1 VNETKIPSTTSRRT
15 VKRFGSIARLLA
27 IFCATALGFQAN
39 VATALPA
46 LYVHYDASDAANV
59 TVDGSDVVTSL
70 TDLSAPTTTAYDATK
85 VGGAGTLFYSDPGNL
100 SPTGLKGVDTN
111 NGPHNKLL
119 VLSNA
124 EQEALLNFPGAAS
137 SKTGFAALVVFKADI
152 VAGSTR
158 NLVLAS
164 HGNASTSPGS
174 FIMKYEN
181 GVPQV
186 VLGGTSVKASATAVV
201 ADGETVVLAVNYNQ
215 ATGNMEVWD
224 SENNTSASV
233 TKAAADFSS
242 TQSLYL
248 AGSANGGQG
257 MDGMIGEVKI
267 FEGVLTSAEFAAEQ
281 TALVNKWLGAPPL
294 VTYAHYDASDAST
307 VGFDA
312 VNTSK
317 VITLDDL
324 SANNLGAED
333 GNGTQFGDVLYPD
346 AIQSLTGLDL
356 LDMGAGRNT
365 LRTLLPNTE
374 QRNLLDFT
382 PSTGLADGNSGFS
395 FFVVA
400 RVDSILAGNVNAILG
415 NNSDPSSGSLM
426 LRLDGTG
433 NAPRLMIG
441 NQDSGSAGAGSTSVI
456 IENTGAGIGAGDIVV
471 IAANYDKATGD
482 LEFWNSKAGASV
494 TGTVPAGDFSNTE
507 VSGSAL
513 FIGGTNSSAQFM
525 DGAIGEVKFYDFKLT
540 AEQFAAEQTAL
551 VEKWIGDPGPAGLTA
566 IDGNEQV
573 TLEWDDVATATYTA
587 YRSLAAVGGYSAVSG
602 VLTDSNYTDTTV
614 SNDTTYYYYVTATV
628 TGGSESSPSNT
639 VSANPFAPIT
649 GNTLYAHYD
658 ATDADSISFE
668 TATEVSVWADQTANA
683 FDAAAV
689 IGADPILYP
698 SGSVTSYGING
709 LDIPETA
716 QSKLLAFTPA
726 QQDQWL
732 DFSSGGAAQVYSG
745 FTIFAVVKPDAVGVT
760 SDVVFANH
768 GNSGDV
774 AESLSLRYTDGKP
787 RIYLGGTD
795 WNLPIDPEVAAGETV
810 VLAVKY
816 DSGTGELKLY
826 DSESGLTGTATV
838 TATNDFSSVQ
848 NMYIAGDLNPGHG
861 MDGLFGELKVYRGV
875 MTDEEFEAE
884 RDALMAK
891 WVQNAPV
898 DVTAGADASD
908 ITLAWVDPNPI
919 ASLTY
924 SVYRSEVSG
933 TYGSALASGFPS
945 TNYTDSTAIF
955 GTTYYYVV
963 TATRDGIESG
973 FSAEVF
979 EATTAASALYG
990 HYDASDAANV
1000 TLENTNEV
1008 TDFADLSGNNYNAD
1022 VGSLTAVLYPDATQ
1036 SATGLDLLDMGETN
1050 NRLRTLLSSEQDA
1063 LLNFAPDTGE
1073 GAGEAASN
1081 SGFSFFA
1088 VARVDA
1094 LFATDSIIRD
1104 VVLGNAGNTAA
1115 GLVLKFQGGSP
1126 KLYVGGVE
1134 AEGPSVVPEAG
1145 DTLVFAAN
1153 YNNVT
1158 QQLEFWNSKAN
1169 SSVTVTVPAADFST
1183 GAAIFIGGSNN
1194 PDQYMDGAIGE
1205 VKFYQGRMSP
1215 AAFAA
1220 EQLAL
1225 TEKWITGSPSTD
1237 FTSWVDSIFADGTLS
1252 DKTAAGDDDNDGIS
1266 NLIEFAIEGQ
1276 DPTVSNSAVGTHSGL
1291 VVTFLKRQEVPAVGG
1306 ITYVIEQST
1315 DLGVTDTW
1323 AAVTPTVDDVNSISY
1338 TLPGD
1343 EAKDFVRL
1351 KVTQD

>member
-1 VNETKIPSTTSRRT
+1 M
-15 VKRFGSIARLLA
+15 A
-27 IFCATALGFQAN
+27 IFCAAALGFQAN
-39 VATALPA
+39 DATALPA
-46 LYVHYDASDAANV
+46 LYVHYDASDADNV
-59 TVDGSDVVTSL
+59 TVDEAGKVTALADS
-70 TDLSAPTTTAYDATK
+70 SNSYDADAS
-85 VGGAGTLFYSDPGNL
+85 AGIVLYPDAIQSA
-100 SPTGLKGVDTN
+100 TGLD
-111 NGPHNKLL
+111 LL
-119 VLSNA
+119 DMGATRNTLRTLLPP
-124 EQEALLNFPGAAS
+124 EQEALLNFTPGTGAAAGNS
-137 SKTGFAALVVFKADI
+137 GFSFFVVTRVDALLGSGIRDIVLANRGDINGSGLVLRLQGGAPELILGGGGAAAILEQASPAPVAGDTLVIAANYNSETGLLQFWNSKADATVSVT
-152 VAGSTR
+152 VAAGDFSE
-158 NLVLAS
+158 
-164 HGNASTSPGS
+164 NAAI
-174 FIMKYEN
+174 F
-181 GVPQV
+181 
-186 VLGGTSVKASATAVV
+186 LGGSP
-201 ADGETVVLAVNYNQ
+201 NP
-215 ATGNMEVWD
+215 
-224 SENNTSASV
+224 
-233 TKAAADFSS
+233 
-242 TQSLYL
+242 
-248 AGSANGGQG
+248 GQY
-257 MDGMIGEVKI
+257 MDGAIGEVK
-267 FEGVLTSAEFAAEQ
+267 FYQGVLTAEEFAAEQ
-281 TALVNKWLGAPPL
+281 TALVTKWLGAPALP
-294 VTYAHYDASDAST
+294 TYAHYDASDANT
-307 VGFDA
+307 LGFDA
-312 VNTSK
+312 VNNSK

-365 LRTLLPNTE
+365 LRTLLPSAE
-374 QRNLLDFT
+374 QSNLLDFT
-382 PSTGLADGNSGFS
+382 PSTGAADGNSGFS

-400 RVDSILAGNVNAILG
+400 RVDSILDGNVNAILG
-415 NNSDPSSGSLM
+415 NNSVASSGSLM
-426 LRLDGTG
+426 LLLDGTN

-441 NQDSGSAGAGSTSVI
+441 NQDSGSAGVGSTSVI
-456 IENTGAGIGAGDIVV
+456 IENTGAGIGAGDTVV

-494 TGTVPAGDFSNTE
+494 TGTVPAGDFSNTA

-513 FIGGTNSSAQFM
+513 FIGGTNSAAQFM

-573 TLEWDDVATATYTA
+573 TLDWDDVATATYTVS
-587 YRSLAAVGGYSAVSG
+587 RSLTAVGGYSAVSG

-628 TGGSESSPSNT
+628 TDGSESSPSNT

-658 ATDADSISFE
+658 ATSTGSVLLANSTDVTAWNDISANSFNATADGTGS
-668 TATEVSVWADQTANA
+668 
-683 FDAAAV
+683 
-689 IGADPILYP
+689 PIQYP
-698 SGSVTSYGING
+698 SASTSSYGVTG
-709 LDIPETA
+709 LDVPA
-716 QSKLLAFTPA
+716 DANNKLVVFDPA
-726 QQDQWL
+726 QQNEWL

-768 GNSGDV
+768 GNAGTT
-774 AESLSLRYTDGKP
+774 ESLSLRYTAGKP
-787 RIYLGGTD
+787 TIWLGGEENKRSD
-795 WNLPIDPEVAAGETV
+795 VVAAGETV

-816 DSGTGELKLY
+816 DSVAGELRFW
-826 DSESGLTGTATV
+826 DSESRTTGQNNEVAP
-838 TATNDFSSVQ
+838 NDFSSTQ
-848 NMYIAGDLNPGHG
+848 NMYIAGSLNNGQG
-861 MDGLFGELKVYRGV
+861 MDGLFGELKVYRGA
-875 MTDEEFEAE
+875 MTDGEFETE
-884 RDALMAK
+884 RNALMAK

-898 DVTAGADASD
+898 VTAGADASD
-908 ITLAWVDPNPI
+908 ITLAWVDSNPT
-919 ASLTY
+919 ASDTY
-924 SVYRSEVSG
+924 SVYRSEDSG
-933 TYGSALASGFPS
+933 TYTTALASGLTS
-945 TNYTDSTAIF
+945 INYTDSTVIF

-963 TATRDGIESG
+963 KATRDGIESG

-979 EATTAASALYG
+979 EATTAASALYA
-990 HYDASDAANV
+990 HYDASDVANV

-1008 TDFADLSGNNYNAD
+1008 TAWSDISGNGTPYNAG
-1022 VGSLTAVLYPDATQ
+1022 VGSDTAVLYPDATQ

-1050 NRLRTLLSSEQDA
+1050 SRLKTLLPAQQDA
-1063 LLNFAPDTGE
+1063 LLNFAPDT
-1073 GAGEAASN
+1073 GEAASN

-1094 LFATDSIIRD
+1094 LLDGIIRD
-1104 VVLGNAGNTAA
+1104 VVLGNAGSTAA

-1134 AEGPSVVPEAG
+1134 AEDTSAVPEAG

-1183 GAAIFIGGSNN
+1183 AAAIFIGGSNN

-1225 TEKWITGSPSTD
+1225 TQKWITGSPVTE
-1237 FTSWVDSIFADGTLS
+1237 FTSWVDGTFINGTLS
-1252 DKTAAGDDDNDGIS
+1252 DKTATGDDDNDGIS
-1266 NLIEFAIEGQ
+1266 NLIEFAVKDQ
-1276 DPTVSNSAVGTHSGL
+1276 DPTVSNSTVGTYSGL
-1291 VVTFLKRQEVPAVGG
+1291 TVTFLKRQEDPAVGG

-1323 AAVTPTVDDVNSISY
+1323 EPVTPTVNDGSSISY
-1338 TLPGD
+1338 EMPGT

>member
-15 VKRFGSIARLLA
+15 VKRFGSIARLMA

-39 VATALPA
+39 DATALPA
-46 LYVHYDASDAANV
+46 LYSHYDASDANNV
-59 TVDGSDVVTSL
+59 TAVTDNVVTEWL
-70 TDLSAPTTTAYDATK
+70 DLSSNGYNADAEAGTVLYPDAIQSATGLDLLDLGATRNTLGMLTASEQDALLDFTPSTGAAASNSGFSFF
-85 VGGAGTLFYSDPGNL
+85 VVTRVDALLGGGIRDVIIANRGDVTNGFLLRLQGGAPELFLDGVRAEDTSAVPLAGDTL
-100 SPTGLKGVDTN
+100 VI
-111 NGPHNKLL
+111 
-119 VLSNA
+119 
-124 EQEALLNFPGAAS
+124 AA
-137 SKTGFAALVVFKADI
+137 
-152 VAGSTR
+152 
-158 NLVLAS
+158 
-164 HGNASTSPGS
+164 
-174 FIMKYEN
+174 
-181 GVPQV
+181 
-186 VLGGTSVKASATAVV
+186 
-201 ADGETVVLAVNYNQ
+201 NYDR
-215 ATGNMEVWD
+215 ATGNLEFWN
-224 SENNTSASV
+224 SNAGASV
-233 TKAAADFSS
+233 SVTVTAGDFTESNPIYLGGS
-242 TQSLYL
+242 T
-248 AGSANGGQG
+248 NGGQY
-257 MDGMIGEVKI
+257 MDGAIGEVK
-267 FEGVLTSAEFAAEQ
+267 FYQGVLTSEEFAAEQ

-317 VITLDDL
+317 VITLNDL

-400 RVDSILAGNVNAILG
+400 RVDSILANNVNAILG

-540 AEQFAAEQTAL
+540 AGQFAAEQTAL

-573 TLEWDDVATATYTA
+573 TLEWDDVATATEYTA
-587 YRSLAAVGGYSAVSG
+587 YRSLTAVGGYSAVSG

-768 GNSGDV
+768 GNSVDV

-795 WNLPIDPEVAAGETV
+795 WNLDIDPEVAAGETV

-1050 NRLRTLLSSEQDA
+1050 NRLRTLLPPEQDA

-1094 LFATDSIIRD
+1094 LLDGTIRD
-1104 VVLGNAGNTAA
+1104 VVLGNAGNTNA

-1134 AEGPSVVPEAG
+1134 AEGPSAVPEAG
-1145 DTLVFAAN
+1145 DTLVIAAN

-1158 QQLEFWNSKAN
+1158 QQMEFWNSKAN

-1183 GAAIFIGGSNN
+1183 AAAIFIGGSNN

-1276 DPTVSNSAVGTHSGL
+1276 DPTVSNSTVGTYSGL
-1291 VVTFLKRQEVPAVGG
+1291 VVTFSKRQEDPAVGG

>member
-1 VNETKIPSTTSRRT
+1 VNEINYTSRRT
-15 VKRFGSIARLLA
+15 VKRFGPITRLMA

-59 TVDGSDVVTSL
+59 TADGSDIVQSL

-119 VLSNA
+119 VLSAA

-137 SKTGFAALVVFKADI
+137 SKTGFAALVVFKADTI
-152 VAGSTR
+152 LVPNVR
-158 NLVLAS
+158 NLVLSS
-164 HGNASTSPGS
+164 HGNSATSPGS
-174 FIMKYEN
+174 FIMKYEG

-186 VLGGTSVKASATAVV
+186 VLGGTSVKASTTAVV
-201 ADGETVVLAVNYNQ
+201 AAGETVVLAVNYDK

-248 AGSANGGQG
+248 AGSQNSGQG

-267 FEGVLTSAEFAAEQ
+267 FEGVLTAEEFAAEQ
-281 TALVNKWLGAPPL
+281 TALVNKWLGAPALP
-294 VTYAHYDASDAST
+294 TYAHYDASDVANVT
-307 VGFDA
+307 VDGTGKVTALADISSNSYNADA
-312 VNTSK
+312 T
-317 VITLDDL
+317 
-324 SANNLGAED
+324 A
-333 GNGTQFGDVLYPD
+333 GTVLYPD
-346 AIQSLTGLDL
+346 AIQSATGLDL
-356 LDMGAGRNT
+356 LDMGAARNT

-382 PSTGLADGNSGFS
+382 PSTGAADGNSGFS

-400 RVDSILAGNVNAILG
+400 RVDSILDGNVNAILG
-415 NNSDPSSGSLM
+415 NNSVASSGSLM
-426 LRLDGTG
+426 LLLDGTN

-441 NQDSGSAGAGSTSVI
+441 NQDSGSAGVGSTSVI
-456 IENTGAGIGAGDIVV
+456 IENTGAGIGAGDTVV

-494 TGTVPAGDFSNTE
+494 TGTVPAGDFSNTA

-513 FIGGTNSSAQFM
+513 FIGGTNSAAQFM

-573 TLEWDDVATATYTA
+573 TLDWDDVPTATYTV
-587 YRSLAAVGGYSAVSG
+587 YRSLTAVGGYSAVSG

-628 TGGSESSPSNT
+628 TDGSESSPSNT

-658 ATDADSISFE
+658 ATSTGSVLLANSTDVTAWNDIS
-668 TATEVSVWADQTANA
+668 ANA
-683 FDAAAV
+683 FNAT
-689 IGADPILYP
+689 ADGTGSPIQYP
-698 SGSVTSYGING
+698 SASTSSYGVTG
-709 LDIPETA
+709 LDVPA
-716 QSKLLAFTPA
+716 DANNKLVVFDPA
-726 QQDQWL
+726 QQNEWL
-732 DFSSGGAAQVYSG
+732 DFSSGGAAQAYSG

-760 SDVVFANH
+760 TDVVFSNH
-768 GNSGDV
+768 GNAGTT
-774 AESLSLRYTDGKP
+774 ESLSLRYTAGKP
-787 RIYLGGTD
+787 TIWLGGNEYKRSTV
-795 WNLPIDPEVAAGETV
+795 VAAGETV

-816 DSGTGELKLY
+816 DSDTGGLRFW
-826 DSESGLTGTATV
+826 DSESGTTGTATV
-838 TATNDFSSVQ
+838 ATTNDFSSVQ
-848 NMYIAGDLNPGHG
+848 NMYIAGSLNNSQG
-861 MDGLFGELKVYRGV
+861 MDGLFGELKVYRGA
-875 MTDEEFEAE
+875 MTDQEFEDE
-884 RDALMAK
+884 RNALMAK

-898 DVTAGADASD
+898 VTAGADASD
-908 ITLAWVDPNPI
+908 ITLAWVDSNPT
-919 ASLTY
+919 ASDTY

-933 TYGSALASGFPS
+933 TYGSALASGLTS
-945 TNYTDSTAIF
+945 INYTDSTVIF

-963 TATRDGIESG
+963 KATRDGIESG

-979 EATTAASALYG
+979 EATTAASALYA

-1008 TDFADLSGNNYNAD
+1008 TAWSDISGNGTPYNAG
-1022 VGSLTAVLYPDATQ
+1022 VGSDTAVLYPDATQ

-1050 NRLRTLLSSEQDA
+1050 SRLKTLLPAQQDA
-1063 LLNFAPDTGE
+1063 LLNFAPDT
-1073 GAGEAASN
+1073 GEAASN

-1094 LFATDSIIRD
+1094 LLDGIIRD
-1104 VVLGNAGNTAA
+1104 VVLGNAGNEDV

-1134 AEGPSVVPEAG
+1134 AEGPSAVPEAG
-1145 DTLVFAAN
+1145 DTLVIAAN

-1169 SSVTVTVPAADFST
+1169 ASVTVNVAAADFST
-1183 GAAIFIGGSNN
+1183 AAAIFIGGSNN

-1225 TEKWITGSPSTD
+1225 TEKWITGSPVTE
-1237 FTSWVDSIFADGTLS
+1237 FTSWVDGTFINGTLT
-1252 DKTAAGDDDNDGIS
+1252 DKTATGDDDNDGIS
-1266 NLIEFAIEGQ
+1266 NLIEFAVAGQ
-1276 DPTVSNSAVGTHSGL
+1276 DPTVSSSTVGTYSGL
-1291 VVTFLKRQEVPAVGG
+1291 VVTFLKRQEDPAVGG
-1306 ITYVIEQST
+1306 ITYAIEQST

-1323 AAVTPTVDDVNSISY
+1323 EAVTPTVDDVNSISY
-1338 TLPGD
+1338 TLPGG

-1351 KVTQD
+1351 RVTQD

>member
-1 VNETKIPSTTSRRT
+1 M
-15 VKRFGSIARLLA
+15 A
-27 IFCATALGFQAN
+27 IFCAAALGFQAN
-39 VATALPA
+39 DATALPA
-46 LYVHYDASDAANV
+46 LYVHYDASDADNV
-59 TVDGSDVVTSL
+59 TVDESDIVQSL
-70 TDLSAPTTTAYDATK
+70 TNLSASTTPAYIATK
-85 VGGAGTLFYSDPGNL
+85 DGGAGTLLYSDPGNL

-124 EQEALLNFPGAAS
+124 EQEALLNFPGAAAS
-137 SKTGFAALVVFKADI
+137 NTGFAALVVFKADT

-164 HGNASTSPGS
+164 HGNAGTSPGS

-242 TQSLYL
+242 TQSLFL
-248 AGSANGGQG
+248 AGSQNSGQG

-267 FEGVLTSAEFAAEQ
+267 FQGVLTSEEFAAEQ
-281 TALVNKWLGAPPL
+281 TALVNKWLGAPALP
-294 VTYAHYDASDAST
+294 TYAHYDASVAST
-307 VGFDA
+307 LGFDA
-312 VNTSK
+312 VNTFK

-324 SANNLGAED
+324 SGNNLGAED

-356 LDMGAGRNT
+356 LDIGAGRNT

-382 PSTGLADGNSGFS
+382 PSTGAADGNSGFS

-400 RVDSILAGNVNAILG
+400 RVDSILANNVNAILG
-415 NNSDPSSGSLM
+415 NNSVASSGSLM
-426 LRLDGTG
+426 LLLDGTN

-441 NQDSGSAGAGSTSVI
+441 NQDSGSAGVGSTSVI
-456 IENTGAGIGAGDIVV
+456 IENTGAGIGAGDTVV

-494 TGTVPAGDFSNTE
+494 TGTVPAGDFSNTA

-513 FIGGTNSSAQFM
+513 FIGGTNSAAQFM

-573 TLEWDDVATATYTA
+573 TLDWDDVATATYTVS
-587 YRSLAAVGGYSAVSG
+587 RSLTAVGGYSAVSG

-628 TGGSESSPSNT
+628 TDGSESSPSNT

-658 ATDADSISFE
+658 ATSTGSVLLANSTDVTAWNDIS
-668 TATEVSVWADQTANA
+668 ANA
-683 FDAAAV
+683 FNAT
-689 IGADPILYP
+689 ADGTGSPIQYP
-698 SGSVTSYGING
+698 SASTSSYGVTG
-709 LDIPETA
+709 LDVPA
-716 QSKLLAFTPA
+716 DANNKLVVFDPA
-726 QQDQWL
+726 QQNEWL

-745 FTIFAVVKPDAVGVT
+745 FTIFAGVKPDAVGVT

-768 GNSGDV
+768 GNPGSGGV
-774 AESLSLRYTDGKP
+774 AESLSLRYQNGIPT
-787 RIYLGGTD
+787 IFLGGGEYD
-795 WNLPIDPEVAAGETV
+795 LDNAVVAAGETV

-816 DSGTGELKLY
+816 DSDTRELKLY
-826 DSESGLTGTATV
+826 DSESGNTGTASNV
-838 TATNDFSSVQ
+838 APNDFSSVQ
-848 NMYIAGDLNPGHG
+848 NMYIAGDFNPGHG
-861 MDGLFGELKVYRGV
+861 MDGLFGELKVYRGA
-875 MTDEEFEAE
+875 MTEEEFETE

-898 DVTAGADASD
+898 VTAGADASD
-908 ITLAWVDPNPI
+908 ITLAWVDSNPT
-919 ASLTY
+919 ASDTY

-933 TYGSALASGFPS
+933 TYGSALASGLTS
-945 TNYTDSTAIF
+945 INYTDSTVIF

-963 TATRDGIESG
+963 KATRDGIESG

-979 EATTAASALYG
+979 EATTAASALYA
-990 HYDASDAANV
+990 HYDASDVANV

-1008 TDFADLSGNNYNAD
+1008 TAWSDISGNGTPYNAD

-1050 NRLRTLLSSEQDA
+1050 NRLRTLLSTEQDA

-1094 LFATDSIIRD
+1094 LLDGIIRD
-1104 VVLGNAGNTAA
+1104 VVLGNAGNEDV

-1134 AEGPSVVPEAG
+1134 AEDTSAVPEAG

-1169 SSVTVTVPAADFST
+1169 ASVTVNVAAADFST

-1194 PDQYMDGAIGE
+1194 SDQYMDGAIGE

-1220 EQLAL
+1220 EQVAL
-1225 TEKWITGSPSTD
+1225 TQKWITGSPVTE
-1237 FTSWVDSIFADGTLS
+1237 FTSWVDGTFANGTLS
-1252 DKTAAGDDDNDGIS
+1252 DKTATGDDDNDGIS

-1276 DPTVSNSAVGTHSGL
+1276 DPTVSNSAVGTYSGL
-1291 VVTFLKRQEVPAVGG
+1291 VLTFSKRQEDPAVGG
-1306 ITYVIEQST
+1306 ITYAIEQST

-1323 AAVTPTVDDVNSISY
+1323 EAVTPTVDDVNSISY
-1338 TLPGD
+1338 TLPG
-1343 EAKDFVRL
+1343 AVPKDFVRL